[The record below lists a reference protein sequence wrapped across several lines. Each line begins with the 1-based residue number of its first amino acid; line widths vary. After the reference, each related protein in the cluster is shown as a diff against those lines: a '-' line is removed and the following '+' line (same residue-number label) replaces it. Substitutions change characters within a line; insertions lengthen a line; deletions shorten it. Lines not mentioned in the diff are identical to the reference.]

1 MAASDPHPHSQPL
14 PPGEVESLSAPVLRE
29 RLNEEISRAERH
41 GTQLSCLLVVIDDLD
56 GIAQEQGSELRE
68 QTLAYVAGALQRELR
83 RFDRVGR
90 PSDRELLI
98 VLPGADGPRGEVV
111 ARRVLD
117 RLHTIKVE
125 ARGARR
131 PLRTS
136 VGLAAWR
143 DEESGDDMLTRTRAA
158 ARGGNGEEASSG
170 PDRPKPVDRAPI
182 EPLARRAAHSSPPV
196 LGRPARS

>member
-56 GIAQEQGSELRE
+56 GMAHEHGSELRE
-68 QTLAYVAGALQRELR
+68 QTLAYVAGELR
-83 RFDRVGR
+83 
-90 PSDRELLI
+90 S

-117 RLHTIKVE
+117 RMHTIKVE
-125 ARGARR
+125 AKGARR
-131 PLRTS
+131 PLRAS
-136 VGLAAWR
+136 VGLAARR
-143 DEESGDDMLTRTRAA
+143 D
-158 ARGGNGEEASSG
+158 
-170 PDRPKPVDRAPI
+170 
-182 EPLARRAAHSSPPV
+182 
-196 LGRPARS
+196 